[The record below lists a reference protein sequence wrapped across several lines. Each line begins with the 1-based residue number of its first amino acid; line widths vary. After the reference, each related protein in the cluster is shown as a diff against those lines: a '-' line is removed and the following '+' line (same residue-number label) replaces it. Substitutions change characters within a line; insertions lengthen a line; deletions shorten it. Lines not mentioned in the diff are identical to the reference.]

1 MTIHSLRIKGDL
13 FSMFLVALVLEGILL
28 GIIWWTVAAAAIA
41 SVLYLVCKSIDAHHC
56 QRELVDG
63 IAQLRKQDGDE
74 HHNETCLSPHLR
86 RELQQMMSR
95 VRPDDLSVVETA
107 ALLAIL
113 VPAHRRVVGG
123 PASRPL
129 LRAAGVRSE
138 HAASNLA
145 Q

>member
-1 MTIHSLRIKGDL
+1 MTTPSLRIKGDL

-41 SVLYLVCKSIDAHHC
+41 SVLYLVCKSVDAHHFQC
-56 QRELVDG
+56 ELVDQ
-63 IAQLRKQDGDE
+63 ATRLREQDGVE
-74 HHNETCLSPHLR
+74 HHEETCLSPHLR
-86 RELQQMMSR
+86 WELQQMMSR

-113 VPAHRRVVGG
+113 VPAHRRVIGG

-129 LRAAGVRSE
+129 LRVASARGE
-138 HAASNLA
+138 HAATNLA
-145 Q
+145 